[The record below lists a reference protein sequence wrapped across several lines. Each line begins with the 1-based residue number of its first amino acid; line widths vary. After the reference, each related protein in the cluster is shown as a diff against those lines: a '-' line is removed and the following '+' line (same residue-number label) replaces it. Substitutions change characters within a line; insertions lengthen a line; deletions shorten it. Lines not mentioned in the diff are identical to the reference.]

1 MLQNTETFWYYYK
14 LLFGLRPIAGK
25 KIKSCDSEAN
35 NLSAGFHESLCRGD
49 LVDVTLAAE
58 GQFVKAHRLVLSV
71 CSPYFRKMFTQMPA
85 NQHAFVFL
93 KDVSHTALKDLIQ
106 FMYCGEVNVKQE
118 ALPAFISTAEAL
130 QIKGLTDSDPPPS
143 QTPPEPSTPTP
154 QLPQQIQT
162 SPRVRQR
169 PSAATRPYKIET
181 VDDGGDESGKQT
193 TQIVIQTTATAAP
206 QATMTAQAQTAQ
218 PTHLQTQQQQQHI
231 QSQLTSVSMPT
242 ATTATVVTHKRPAQR
257 TSLSSVPHVKR
268 TKSTIDPLEGAD
280 ATTATQQISVQTAVV
295 TESKA
300 QVQQQQQQQQ
310 QSEPEYIDL
319 PIELP
324 TKSEP
329 DYADETG
336 EVDQAEGDAAYVED
350 ESYGDMRYDES
361 YFTENEDA
369 APTAPTNVSV
379 SNTPTGTTSS
389 GNNAVG
395 ATTSKAIVKQQTTSF
410 SDTSYVDTG
419 DQTNNDAQGVVK
431 FIRSQKKNAQLVYNG
446 YIYNKKLTQAN
457 NNTTW
462 RCIDVLKMRC
472 KAVVITKKNK
482 LVAARREHN
491 HDDHLSRIGERPLYN
506 EEEDLGEYIE
516 LKTDSANL
524 IEDLQ
529 FIESPWATPC
539 LVLYGFMFNCHSRKN
554 NKEYW
559 RCHNYS
565 KKIHSERCRIRC
577 VIENGKLKSIS
588 GGGIYQSLT
597 ILYVYIADYDS
608 LEDYESLVT
617 DDDRV
622 NRVKYRSSL
631 KGSYQL
637 VLDGFPYTRHRC
649 RGTTIYWRCVQF
661 RPLNC
666 KARVRT
672 NPTGDRVSI
681 VDERH
686 NHSILKERLH
696 KQNPAGKECSKT
708 ERSSTGKKVY
718 TNKHIE
724 NDDLHYSASNSIVEI
739 HSPQYTSSSKV
750 TLHKELNHAD
760 EVIKTSKN
768 QHSFSVINRPRWF
781 GRCVYC
787 LKKPNVDR
795 KKLVKITTYCPQC
808 PGGCW
813 TCEQCFDERH

>member
-1 MLQNTETFWYYYK
+1 MADDEQFSLCWNNFN
-14 LLFGLRPIAGK
+14 
-25 KIKSCDSEAN
+25 S

-181 VDDGGDESGKQT
+181 VDDGGDDSGKQT

-280 ATTATQQISVQTAVV
+280 ATTTTQQISVQTAVV

-300 QVQQQQQQQQ
+300 QVQQQQQQQ

-336 EVDQAEGDAAYVED
+336 EVDQAEGDTAYVED

-419 DQTNNDAQGVVK
+419 DQTNNDAQDIK
-431 FIRSQKKNAQLVYNG
+431 YIFEDKNTTTYIQYSTTQRGRVMLIYNG
-446 YIYNKKLTQAN
+446 YRYVENRQSHKNIF
-457 NNTTW
+457 W
-462 RCIDVLKMRC
+462 RCSRYVKYGCRATVVTSKVNDDVSIR
-472 KAVVITKKNK
+472 
-482 LVAARREHN
+482 VAGSPHTHE
-491 HDDHLSRIGERPLYN
+491 P
-506 EEEDLGEYIE
+506 E
-516 LKTDSANL
+516 LKTDSLVDMTPNSL
-524 IEDLQ
+524 IRTMACFLTDHNMK
-529 FIESPWATPC
+529 P
-539 LVLYGFMFNCHSRKN
+539 
-554 NKEYW
+554 EY
-559 RCHNYS
+559 
-565 KKIHSERCRIRC
+565 
-577 VIENGKLKSIS
+577 
-588 GGGIYQSLT
+588 
-597 ILYVYIADYDS
+597 
-608 LEDYESLVT
+608 
-617 DDDRV
+617 
-622 NRVKYRSSL
+622 
-631 KGSYQL
+631 
-637 VLDGFPYTRHRC
+637 
-649 RGTTIYWRCVQF
+649 
-661 RPLNC
+661 LN
-666 KARVRT
+666 
-672 NPTGDRVSI
+672 
-681 VDERH
+681 
-686 NHSILKERLH
+686 
-696 KQNPAGKECSKT
+696 
-708 ERSSTGKKVY
+708 
-718 TNKHIE
+718 
-724 NDDLHYSASNSIVEI
+724 
-739 HSPQYTSSSKV
+739 
-750 TLHKELNHAD
+750 
-760 EVIKTSKN
+760 
-768 QHSFSVINRPRWF
+768 
-781 GRCVYC
+781 
-787 LKKPNVDR
+787 
-795 KKLVKITTYCPQC
+795 
-808 PGGCW
+808 
-813 TCEQCFDERH
+813 

>member
-1 MLQNTETFWYYYK
+1 MADDEQFSLCWNNFN
-14 LLFGLRPIAGK
+14 
-25 KIKSCDSEAN
+25 S

-181 VDDGGDESGKQT
+181 VDDGGDDSGKQT

-280 ATTATQQISVQTAVV
+280 ATTTTQQISVQTAVV

-300 QVQQQQQQQQ
+300 QVQQQQQQQ

-336 EVDQAEGDAAYVED
+336 EVDQAEGDTAYVED

-419 DQTNNDAQGVVK
+419 DQTNNDAQGFQIDFIDSKKNGGKLLVINGFRFFRNKKHGSRQYWKCSNYYKEKCPAIAIYDDITLNLRLCHQHRHISSNDVK
-431 FIRSQKKNAQLVYNG
+431 FKPFVPKEMN
-446 YIYNKKLTQAN
+446 
-457 NNTTW
+457 
-462 RCIDVLKMRC
+462 MM
-472 KAVVITKKNK
+472 
-482 LVAARREHN
+482 
-491 HDDHLSRIGERPLYN
+491 GEPAL
-506 EEEDLGEYIE
+506 
-516 LKTDSANL
+516 A
-524 IEDLQ
+524 
-529 FIESPWATPC
+529 
-539 LVLYGFMFNCHSRKN
+539 MFRN
-554 NKEYW
+554 
-559 RCHNYS
+559 
-565 KKIHSERCRIRC
+565 
-577 VIENGKLKSIS
+577 
-588 GGGIYQSLT
+588 
-597 ILYVYIADYDS
+597 
-608 LEDYESLVT
+608 
-617 DDDRV
+617 
-622 NRVKYRSSL
+622 
-631 KGSYQL
+631 
-637 VLDGFPYTRHRC
+637 
-649 RGTTIYWRCVQF
+649 
-661 RPLNC
+661 
-666 KARVRT
+666 
-672 NPTGDRVSI
+672 
-681 VDERH
+681 
-686 NHSILKERLH
+686 
-696 KQNPAGKECSKT
+696 
-708 ERSSTGKKVY
+708 
-718 TNKHIE
+718 
-724 NDDLHYSASNSIVEI
+724 
-739 HSPQYTSSSKV
+739 
-750 TLHKELNHAD
+750 
-760 EVIKTSKN
+760 
-768 QHSFSVINRPRWF
+768 
-781 GRCVYC
+781 
-787 LKKPNVDR
+787 
-795 KKLVKITTYCPQC
+795 
-808 PGGCW
+808 
-813 TCEQCFDERH
+813 

>member
-1 MLQNTETFWYYYK
+1 MADDEQFSLCWNNFN
-14 LLFGLRPIAGK
+14 
-25 KIKSCDSEAN
+25 S

-181 VDDGGDESGKQT
+181 VDDGGDDSGKQT

-280 ATTATQQISVQTAVV
+280 ATTTTQQISVQTAVV

-300 QVQQQQQQQQ
+300 QVQQQQQQQ

-336 EVDQAEGDAAYVED
+336 EVDQAEGDTAYVED

-419 DQTNNDAQGVVK
+419 DQTNNDAQDVVAKKHRANEKIPLYAGSRVYVAKSDLMKIFIPNSCIYTSRLSELVFGVEILEKVARCAHKDRLKLLDSDLLQSIITHVVQVFSMRGENINETVVK
-431 FIRSQKKNAQLVYNG
+431 RYIHQKISNMSAEL
-446 YIYNKKLTQAN
+446 
-457 NNTTW
+457 
-462 RCIDVLKMRC
+462 RC
-472 KAVVITKKNK
+472 
-482 LVAARREHN
+482 
-491 HDDHLSRIGERPLYN
+491 
-506 EEEDLGEYIE
+506 
-516 LKTDSANL
+516 
-524 IEDLQ
+524 
-529 FIESPWATPC
+529 
-539 LVLYGFMFNCHSRKN
+539 
-554 NKEYW
+554 
-559 RCHNYS
+559 
-565 KKIHSERCRIRC
+565 
-577 VIENGKLKSIS
+577 
-588 GGGIYQSLT
+588 
-597 ILYVYIADYDS
+597 AD
-608 LEDYESLVT
+608 
-617 DDDRV
+617 
-622 NRVKYRSSL
+622 
-631 KGSYQL
+631 
-637 VLDGFPYTRHRC
+637 
-649 RGTTIYWRCVQF
+649 
-661 RPLNC
+661 
-666 KARVRT
+666 A
-672 NPTGDRVSI
+672 
-681 VDERH
+681 
-686 NHSILKERLH
+686 
-696 KQNPAGKECSKT
+696 
-708 ERSSTGKKVY
+708 
-718 TNKHIE
+718 
-724 NDDLHYSASNSIVEI
+724 
-739 HSPQYTSSSKV
+739 
-750 TLHKELNHAD
+750 
-760 EVIKTSKN
+760 
-768 QHSFSVINRPRWF
+768 
-781 GRCVYC
+781 
-787 LKKPNVDR
+787 
-795 KKLVKITTYCPQC
+795 
-808 PGGCW
+808 
-813 TCEQCFDERH
+813 